1 VEKWEYKA
9 ETVPPAEL
17 QAKLDELGEEG
28 YELVLLRPLEWEA
41 RERNSGGM
49 VPQSTRNTVTV
60 YMLVM
65 KRQKTY
71 S

>member
-28 YELVLLRPLEWEA
+28 YELALLRPLEWEA

-60 YMLVM
+60 YTLVM
-65 KRQKTY
+65 KRQKAY